1 MATDWSRAA
10 WILLAVSVW
19 PLAAQ
24 PGAEYNRLLAEAGA
38 QIQRKEL
45 DRAIGALTRAVAL
58 DPTAPAGH
66 LMLGHAYLAK
76 ASPEYVAQA
85 KAEFQQ
91 ARQLDPNQ
99 TLPYFYIAKIDLDLG
114 RLRQAEQGLRVALER
129 APNEHYLLALLAET
143 RRRQGHAEE
152 AAALATKAIA
162 AGPEALPVHYYRALA
177 RRDLSDNDGALA
189 DLNILLATPYATADA
204 LLAAGEIHLQAG
216 RAAQAEPA
224 FRRALAFDANRAEV
238 RLRLAQA
245 LRRLGKP
252 DAALA
257 ELRAVEAAPQLS
269 SPYFQ
274 DLLASAAAERGLILA
289 ERGDAAG
296 ARAAFQRA
304 LELDPS
310 NVDAARALK

>member
-1 MATDWSRAA
+1 MATDRSRAA
-10 WILLAVSVW
+10 WILLAASVW

-38 QIQRKEL
+38 QIRRNEP
-45 DRAIGALTRAVAL
+45 DAAIHALTRAVAL
-58 DPTAPAGH
+58 DPAAPAGH
-66 LMLGHAYLAK
+66 LMLGQAYLAK

-91 ARQLDPNQ
+91 ARQLDANQ
-99 TLPYFYIAKIDLDLG
+99 TLASFYIAKIDLDLG
-114 RLRQAEQGLRVALER
+114 RLRQAEQGLRAALEQK
-129 APNEHYLLALLAET
+129 PNEHYLLALLAET
-143 RRRQGHAEE
+143 RRRQGHAEQ

-177 RRDLSDNDGALA
+177 RRDLADDDGALA
-189 DLNILLATPYATADA
+189 DLSILLATPYATADA
-204 LLAAGEIHLQAG
+204 YLAAGEIHLKAD
-216 RAAQAEPA
+216 RAAQAESA
-224 FRRALAFDANRAEV
+224 FRKALAFDANRSEV

-252 DAALA
+252 GAALA
-257 ELRAVEAAPQLS
+257 ELKAVEAAPQLS

-274 DLLASAAAERGLILA
+274 NLLAAAAAERGLILA
-289 ERGDAAG
+289 ARGDAAG